1 VFSRHPRRGPQFV
14 PQLPGDLHPAVAA
27 VHEAGF
33 GINRTSNGH
42 LRWPITSG
50 SSAAVRRRERG
61 QLRRGIGAHDDR
73 SWSHFRHPAD
83 PRGRAASARHFARRE
98 DLTRET
104 KGPQDFVSIADREV
118 ESLIHTRL
126 AEAFPTDGF
135 LGEESGGE
143 IGERSCVIDPIDG
156 TNNFLRGL
164 PLWSVSIAYAIAGE
178 PVIGLIHLPCVGR
191 LYSAV
196 RGGGAWCDGMLI
208 HASRV
213 ADLAQATIAVGI
225 SRRTSPD
232 LSLPVIEIALRNGS
246 ALRCMG
252 TCVVA
257 LAMVA
262 EGSVDAYYEV
272 HVQPWDCLA
281 GILIVSEAGGRTNE
295 VAVGFV
301 GVTG

>member
-1 VFSRHPRRGPQFV
+1 MTIEARLTFAT
-14 PQLPGDLHPAVAA
+14 QLIL
-27 VHEAGF
+27 EAG
-33 GINRTSNGH
+33 H
-42 LRWPITSG
+42 L
-50 SSAAVRRRERG
+50 A
-61 QLRRGIGAHDDR
+61 
-73 SWSHFRHPAD
+73 
-83 PRGRAASARHFARRE
+83 ARHFAHRE
-98 DLTRET
+98 ALTHET
-104 KGPQDFVSIADREV
+104 KRPQDFVSIADREV
-118 ESLIHTRL
+118 ESLIRTRL
-126 AEAFPTDGF
+126 AETFPTDGF

-143 IGERSCVIDPIDG
+143 AGERCWVVDPIDG

-164 PLWSVSIAYAIAGE
+164 PLWGVSIAYVIAAE

-196 RGGGAWCDGMLI
+196 RAGGAWCDDMPI

-232 LSLPVIEIALRNGS
+232 SSLPVIEMAMRCGS

-262 EGSVDAYYEV
+262 EGSVDAYYEA
-272 HVQPWDCLA
+272 HLQPWDCLA
-281 GILIVSEAGGRTNE
+281 GILIVGEAGGRTNE
-295 VAVGFV
+295 VPGPLMLARGGPLLASAPALFDCLVEATPARLGFTRQV
-301 GVTG
+301 KPRGNQGSPEC